1 MQYSVANMPF
11 DNVHQSVCYLSM

>member
-11 DNVHQSVCYLSM
+11 DNVHQSLCYLSL